1 MSIVI
6 SNAFKVIEGR
16 PVTSSRIVAEY
27 FGKQH
32 HHVVRDIRSLIEQKP
47 SLEASANFGEWSEE
61 VEIGSGAKR
70 TVTGYWMDQ
79 KGFCILAMGFTGAK
93 ALEFKCAFY
102 DEFERMKNEL
112 EGRRIEPATL
122 TPAEQRAIQVA
133 VAGRAKKLAASYQ
146 AIYRAIKARYQIAKY
161 DQLPRTLL
169 KNSDA
174 RCVLTLLARHTNI
187 ATFAVARFKFAA
199 MRTRFL
205 TDHTMRFRNA
215 FHQQTSLTF
224 RQMICFMARSLTVT
238 ATHALCLIKDHSI
251 VRAASFARRGLCF
264 NTESGSTKTSK
275 RDESTTIDFCC
286 HNAFSNK
293 KGGSPFLIMRS

>member
-1 MSIVI
+1 MCQFPMYWSANPQVLAHHLGGWHEVLNLTLETAMSIVI

-112 EGRRIEPATL
+112 EAPTTI
-122 TPAEQRAIQVA
+122 TPAEQRAIQREVA
-133 VAGRAKKLAASYQ
+133 IRAHKTASNYRT
-146 AIYRAIKARYQIAKY
+146 IYRAIKARYQIARY
-161 DQLPRTLL
+161 DQLPRTQLEDCL
-169 KNSDA
+169 DFI
-174 RCVLTLLARHTNI
+174 REVELDVPEVPHT
-187 ATFAVARFKFAA
+187 
-199 MRTRFL
+199 TRPDDGGCPHCGL
-205 TDHTMRFRNA
+205 HPIPA
-215 FHQQTSLTF
+215 G
-224 RQMICFMARSLTVT
+224 
-238 ATHALCLIKDHSI
+238 SI
-251 VRAASFARRGLCF
+251 VLSAHEAENLRTFVYYW
-264 NTESGSTKTSK
+264 
-275 RDESTTIDFCC
+275 
-286 HNAFSNK
+286 
-293 KGGSPFLIMRS
+293 